1 MFCTDEVRNGVVI
14 ELTMFCTDEV
24 RNGVVWPLS
33 SWQQVKVHG
42 QPRVSLQIDSY
53 VKLKNKYQKCSHVEK
68 IVCTVQCTVQSM
80 YCTLFSK
87 VGRFP

>member
-1 MFCTDEVRNGVVI
+1 MLYIIELTMFCTDEVRNGVVI

-42 QPRVSLQIDSY
+42 QP
-53 VKLKNKYQKCSHVEK
+53 
-68 IVCTVQCTVQSM
+68 
-80 YCTLFSK
+80 
-87 VGRFP
+87 